1 MGRILLLLFLTICTA
16 SVDAMAARGELSSYI
31 DPQSYAYMYPYLS
44 NKMRTDLN
52 PGTTVSQTNNPMDI
66 VVKTKRMAPARRVV
80 PRTAKKAQT
89 TTNNT
94 NTNTT
99 TKSTTRRV
107 VQRTSSNIA
116 RAATT
121 TGARKVVAR
130 QSNNRTT
137 PRGIPD
143 TTNPTNTINVSPEGV
158 SSSRCLADYT
168 ECMNRYCKREGTAYN
183 RCYCS
188 AKLAQ
193 IDAAHQDKINGMI
206 TQIIRLIGGG
216 QWTEAEMN
224 EYWMERIGQYVG
236 ENSWENLD
244 NALNIEWPTADERIR
259 GQNTFLTGHEYCVQH
274 LRACSYMASNLR
286 DAYRS
291 KISRDCDAYEKA
303 LIKVENAAESL
314 IEYYSE

>member
-1 MGRILLLLFLTICTA
+1 MGRIILLLFLAICTA
-16 SVDAMAARGELSSYI
+16 SVDAVAAKGTLSSYI

-52 PGTTVSQTNNPMDI
+52 PGTTVSQTNNPMDV

-80 PRTAKKAQT
+80 PRTAKKVQT

-94 NTNTT
+94 NINSTATP
-99 TKSTTRRV
+99 TTRRV
-107 VQRTSSNIA
+107 VQRNSSNVA
-116 RAATT
+116 RTATA
-121 TGARKVVAR
+121 TGVRKVVAR
-130 QSNNRTT
+130 QSNRSTSRSDPNNTRTA
-137 PRGIPD
+137 G
-143 TTNPTNTINVSPEGV
+143 TTTTISNEGV

-168 ECMNRYCKREGTAYN
+168 ECMNMYCKREDTAYN

-206 TQIIRLIGGG
+206 TQIIRLMGGG
-216 QWTEAEMN
+216 QWTEEEMN
-224 EYWMERIGQYVG
+224 EYWMERIGQYAG

-244 NALNIEWPTADERIR
+244 NALNIEWPTADERVR
-259 GQNTFLTGHEYCVQH
+259 GQNTFLTGHEYCSQH

-291 KISRDCDAYEKA
+291 KISRDCDTYEKA
-303 LIKVENAAESL
+303 LIRVENAAESL